1 MTNFNFLGVIID
13 EHLNWNDH
21 INKVATTISRYIG
34 ILCRLKHFMPL
45 YTLRT
50 PYNSLILPHL
60 TYGIL
65 IWGSNLSRLFKLQK
79 RAVRTITNS
88 SYNAHTEPIFKS
100 LNLLKI
106 EDIYKATT
114 LKFCYNYCNNLL
126 PYYLKNFDILP
137 GCEIHSY
144 STRGKYQVHTQK
156 TKNKTIPKS
165 HLDITCQHL
174 SIIPPI

>member
-21 INKVATTISRYIG
+21 INKVATTISRCVG
-34 ILCRLKHFMPL
+34 ILCRLKHYLPL

-50 PYNSLILPHL
+50 LYTSLILPHL

-65 IWGSNLSRLFKLQK
+65 IWGSNISRLFKLQK

-106 EDIYKATT
+106 KIYIRQQPLNFTTIIVIICYLIIFKNLIFYLDVRSTVIHRYIHKKLKA
-114 LKFCYNYCNNLL
+114 K
-126 PYYLKNFDILP
+126 
-137 GCEIHSY
+137 
-144 STRGKYQVHTQK
+144 
-156 TKNKTIPKS
+156 
-165 HLDITCQHL
+165 L
-174 SIIPPI
+174 SKKVT